1 MERLRRIEQ
10 TTSLEERLAERAQ
23 ELRAKAKALH
33 GIEREDMMRQA
44 READIASHM
53 NEWLSSPGLQ
63 TPK

>member
-23 ELRAKAKALH
+23 ELRARAKALH
-33 GIEREDMMRQA
+33 GIEREDMMRKA

>member
-10 TTSLEERLAERAQ
+10 FTSLEERLAERAQ

-33 GIEREDMMRQA
+33 GIERDHMMRQA
-44 READIASHM
+44 REAEIAAHM

>member
-23 ELRAKAKALH
+23 ELRARAKALH
-33 GIEREDMMRQA
+33 GIEREHMMRKA

>member
-10 TTSLEERLAERAQ
+10 FTSLEERLAERDQ

-33 GIEREDMMRQA
+33 GIERERMMRQA
-44 READIASHM
+44 REAEIAAHM